1 MSTHAYPT
9 RIDLDVWNDLQSIK
23 KIDERSIN
31 SLLNEGAREVV
42 KKKQL
47 ELANYKRVRTT
58 VRSHAEMW

>member
-1 MSTHAYPT
+1 MTHPYAT

-23 KIDERSIN
+23 KIDARSIN

-47 ELANYKRVRTT
+47 ELANYKKVRTT
-58 VRSHAEMW
+58 VRSHAEMR